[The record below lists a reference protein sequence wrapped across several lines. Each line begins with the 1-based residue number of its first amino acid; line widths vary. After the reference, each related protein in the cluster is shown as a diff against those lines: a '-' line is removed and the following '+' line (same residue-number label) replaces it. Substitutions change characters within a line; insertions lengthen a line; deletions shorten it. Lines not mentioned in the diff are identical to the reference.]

1 MDYKTSLKDWMSQ
14 HGLGVLDVR
23 DILKGIREENMVN
36 NIVHRSYSEQSDPLV
51 IGSSESSSEPN
62 ESMDGDHDSA
72 MASAG
77 WGTDE
82 DYGYFGDSAICG
94 E

>member
-1 MDYKTSLKDWMSQ
+1 MQFTMERKMSRMSELDIEIRSMLDEGLRPFTIANLLKVPLQMVYDVIDEDSSYDSDYD
-14 HGLGVLDVR
+14 
-23 DILKGIREENMVN
+23 
-36 NIVHRSYSEQSDPLV
+36 
-51 IGSSESSSEPN
+51 